1 MYILFENLT
10 RKQADTCALVLSSAG
25 LAYKV
30 LRDKTSGWGVWV
42 KESQY
47 DQALDVMNRYFSE
60 NRPVFP
66 PRTSKTS
73 VVTTGMLIS
82 GMIACIIILASQLW
96 VNASGDVRETVNRFG
111 ASASHI
117 LDGEYY
123 RVVTALML
131 HSDDVHLAGNMA
143 GLFIFGTAV
152 CAVTGWGV
160 GWLMILMCGACG
172 NLVNALMYE
181 SAHVSIGASTAVF
194 GAIGILT
201 GYQIVSHSRTSV
213 KFGAAWIPLA
223 CGLALLGML
232 GSTGEHVDIM
242 AHLFGFSCGL
252 AAGLCYALVFKG
264 LPGRIVQW
272 IAVFAVTGII
282 FFSWSAG

>member
-25 LAYKV
+25 LAHKV
-30 LRDKTSGWGVWV
+30 LRDKNTGWGVWV

-201 GYQIVSHSRTSV
+201 GYQIVSHSRTSL
-213 KFGAAWIPLA
+213 KFGSAWIPLA

-232 GSTGEHVDIM
+232 GSAGEHVDIM

-252 AAGLCYALVFKG
+252 AAGFCYALVFKG
-264 LPGRIVQW
+264 LPGRVAQW
-272 IAVFAVTGII
+272 MAVFAVTGII